1 MDEGRGRREGLA
13 GLRGSVVDAGAWLIR
28 HADDLVPGA
37 GVCACDPGCR
47 EGMDLRVHVER
58 VAGLRG
64 SVVDAGA
71 WLIRHA
77 DDLVPG
83 AGVCACDPGCREGMD
98 LRVHVER
105 GHFTVENTVRYTSS
119 PAVERMLRDT
129 T

>member
-1 MDEGRGRREGLA
+1 MDEGRGRREGL
-13 GLRGSVVDAGAWLIR
+13 
-28 HADDLVPGA
+28 
-37 GVCACDPGCR
+37 
-47 EGMDLRVHVER
+47 
-58 VAGLRG
+58 AGLRG